1 MALFAFGRTIDC
13 RCGGRVG
20 VRPRVR
26 QIDPG
31 GRPRFLAD
39 AMLGGLAR
47 WLRILGYD
55 VAWDERI
62 ADATLVRRSLE
73 EERVVLTR
81 DRALGSQWRVE
92 ALVCL
97 ESEAPLAQL
106 AELAAR
112 FDLAGRARPFTR
124 CSRCNTELV
133 TVSRDQARLAAPRR
147 VIERHDRFQH
157 CPSCG
162 RLYWEGTHWER
173 MRSTL
178 ENALHARLPDRTEA
192 RP

>member
-13 RCGGRVG
+13 RCGGRVSD
-20 VRPRVR
+20 RPRVR
-26 QIDPG
+26 QIEPD

-39 AMLGGLAR
+39 AMLGRLAR

-62 ADATLVRRSLE
+62 ADAALVRRSLE

-81 DRALGSQWRVE
+81 DRALGSQWRVDD
-92 ALVCL
+92 LVCL
-97 ESEAPLAQL
+97 AAEEPLAQL
-106 AELAAR
+106 AELAER
-112 FDLAGRARPFTR
+112 FDLARFARPFTR
-124 CSRCNTELV
+124 CSCCNALLV
-133 TVSRDQARLAAPRR
+133 PVSREAARRAAPPR
-147 VIERHDRFQH
+147 VIERHDRFAQ

-162 RLYWEGTHWER
+162 RFYWEGTHWER
-173 MRSTL
+173 MRGTL
-178 ENALHARLPDRTEA
+178 ENVLGVPLPGRTEA